1 MTIRKQFGQQSL
13 LLLSA
18 LCISAMLSSCNDDDS
33 LTMRRVATATHNDV
47 SKLCSQA
54 TYELGVGFSYD
65 LRADYGKGVRYQIFD
80 IQGLDVLQNK
90 DKADYICDDE
100 QRTSEQ
106 QVEVSDSES
115 DLTTKIYLAGSIGL
129 STAIDV
135 GSITVSG
142 SYSQTDIESRKYT
155 YGIMR
160 VKESLFTRELQYDNV
175 AASAAKSA
183 SGYFTPVFR
192 QDWERLQAYNSSSAD
207 QTNLASDVK
216 DFLNRW
222 GIAFVCRSSMGG
234 YLEYRMTIE
243 KAYLTN
249 GMSVQ
254 GALKAEFT
262 KMVQAKAEVNY
273 EKFRRQISGHY
284 TEDITAYGGDVQL
297 VSIINNTDSL
307 SNTQFKKWTDSF
319 VFGQGM
325 MKDNCVLCDLKLA
338 SISCLFTGVARKEIE
353 RQMNEY
359 KL

>member
-1 MTIRKQFGQQSL
+1 MTIRKLFGQQSL
-13 LLLSA
+13 WLLSA
-18 LCISAMLSSCNDDDS
+18 LCLSATLSSCNDDDS
-33 LTMRRVATATHNDV
+33 LSARRLATLNSE

-65 LRADYGKGVRYQIFD
+65 LRADYGKGIRYQIFD

-100 QRTSEQ
+100 QRISEQ
-106 QVEVSDSES
+106 QVEISDSES
-115 DLTTKIYLAGSIGL
+115 DLTTKIYLAGSVGL
-129 STAIDV
+129 TTAIDV

-142 SYSQTDIESRKYT
+142 SYSQTDIQSRKYT
-155 YGIMR
+155 YGLMR
-160 VKESLFTRELQYDNV
+160 VKESLFTRELQFDNV
-175 AASAAKSA
+175 AAAASKAA

-192 QDWERLQAYNSSSAD
+192 QDWEQLQAYNSSSAD
-207 QTNLASDVK
+207 LSSLESDVK
-216 DFLNRW
+216 NFLNRW

-249 GMSVQ
+249 GMSVH
-254 GALKAEFT
+254 GALKAELG
-262 KMVQAKAEVNY
+262 KLLQAKAEINY
-273 EKFRRQISGHY
+273 EEFRKQISGHY

-297 VSIINNTDSL
+297 VSIINNTDSI
-307 SNTQFKKWTDSF
+307 SNSQFKQWTDSF

-353 RQMNEY
+353 RQIKEY